1 MENSEKYRSGL
12 RKASAVVLLAVAS
25 IPYIAA
31 TASVVKAIKEPKPVK
46 EK

>member
-1 MENSEKYRSGL
+1 MENNDNYRKGL

-31 TASVVKAIKEPKPVK
+31 TVSVVKSIKAPKEIKEK
-46 EK
+46 